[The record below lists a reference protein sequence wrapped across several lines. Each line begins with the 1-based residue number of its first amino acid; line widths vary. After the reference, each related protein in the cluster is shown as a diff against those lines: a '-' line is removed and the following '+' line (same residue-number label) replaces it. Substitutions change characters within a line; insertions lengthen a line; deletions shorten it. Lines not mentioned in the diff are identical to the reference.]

1 MIVYTVAENHLWIS
15 LVFRPLKSNF
25 TRIQRLSCLL
35 GLIHLIMV
43 LCTISLEAKSSE
55 NTSSKEI
62 IGPFRFSMEGFKM
75 SLMAVFIASIII
87 SIVSFFFKYA
97 ESNSKTPIADSFT
110 RKIYRKL
117 NKKIKLDNSD
127 LARRTERPVEE
138 ALEHNSYFLP
148 HMSVYIGWIL
158 LVSLVILS
166 SYLLVSFTSEWTTFT
181 SEEWVTS
188 VLVAVIGSFLLTE
201 TAKVRKQQTFD
212 IIHTDY
218 SKNNCMKFF
227 FIQWLTS

>member
-35 GLIHLIMV
+35 GLIYLIMI
-43 LCTISLEAKSSE
+43 LCTILIEAKNSE
-55 NTSSKEI
+55 NTSSKLT
-62 IGPFRFSMEGFKM
+62 IGPFRFSMDGFKM

-97 ESNSKTPIADSFT
+97 ESSSKTPNADSLT
-110 RKIYRKL
+110 RKVYRKI
-117 NKKIKLDNSD
+117 NKKLKLDNSE
-127 LARRTERPVEE
+127 LARRTVRPVEK
-138 ALEHNSYFLP
+138 ALEHNAYFLP
-148 HMSVYIGWIL
+148 HISVYVGWII
-158 LVSLVILS
+158 LVSILILA

-188 VLVAVIGSFLLTE
+188 VLVAMIGSFLLIE
-201 TAKVRKQQTFD
+201 SAKVRQQQTFEA
-212 IIHTDY
+212 IFT
-218 SKNNCMKFF
+218 
-227 FIQWLTS
+227 FITPI